1 MRFAFAASSLCF
13 GLLLFAAH
21 LALPQTAAPA
31 APAAPAATPAA
42 PTASSVPATA
52 QPSAALP
59 LSDAAAKH
67 AKRTACLKDARDKK
81 LVGADRTAYLKACN
95 NAP

>member
-31 APAAPAATPAA
+31 AAPAA
-42 PTASSVPATA
+42 PTASSAPATA

-59 LSDAAAKH
+59 LSDAASKH

-95 NAP
+95 DAP